1 MPEASDR
8 AAPARAARTH
18 GEARPRVLVFA
29 FACDPHRGS
38 EPGAGAAIAKAAA
51 LVGDVTVLTRAEPG
65 RDPAVD
71 IPAACGV
78 TRAVAI
84 PSRGW
89 EARLPVHVRYAAWCV
104 RAATWRRAHRTQGD
118 YQVLHH
124 ATYASDWFLNPL
136 MLLRK
141 APGERWVAGPGGG
154 ATYPSMAVA
163 RAAAGG
169 GVATLTSELVRRWS
183 TRASRRLMASRLRR
197 RVDHALALNPDSR
210 AELSHL
216 GFPRVTVTSNAVID
230 YAALPLREDH
240 QPGSAPRVLFMG
252 RGTRWKGLPLL
263 LRAAAHL
270 PPDTVIDIAGPGTD
284 AAAYREAAAGLA
296 QPVTFHGSLPR
307 DRALA
312 LLASTDALAFGSLH
326 DSAPWAAAEAAAL
339 GVPVVCLDLGG
350 VAMMAG
356 DAARVV
362 STADAASLPRRFA
375 EALAAAAAE
384 GPSDRPR
391 PTRKFTLGALAETLG
406 TAYSGAPVPSRPGHR
421 P

>member
-1 MPEASDR
+1 M
-8 AAPARAARTH
+8 
-18 GEARPRVLVFA
+18 LVFA

-84 PSRGW
+84 PSRAW

-104 RAATWRRAHRTQGD
+104 RAAAWRRAHRTGSD

-141 APGERWVAGPGGG
+141 APGEQWVAGPGGG
-154 ATYPSMAVA
+154 ATYPSVAIA

-169 GVATLTSELVRRWS
+169 GVATLASELVRRWS
-183 TRASRRLMASRLRR
+183 TRASRRLMAARLRR

-210 AELSHL
+210 AELSRL
-216 GFPRVTVTSNAVID
+216 GFPRVSVTSNAVID

-240 QPGSAPRVLFMG
+240 RPGSAPRVLFMG

-284 AAAYREAAAGLA
+284 ASAYRDAAAALTHLRT
-296 QPVTFHGSLPR
+296 PVTFHGSLPR

-312 LLASTDALAFGSLH
+312 LLAATDALAFGSLH

-356 DAARVV
+356 EAARVV
-362 STADAASLPRRFA
+362 STADADSLPRRFA
-375 EALAAAAAE
+375 EALVAAAAE
-384 GPSDRPR
+384 DPSDRPR
-391 PTRKFTLGALAETLG
+391 PTREFTLGALAETLG
-406 TAYSGAPVPSRPGHR
+406 AAYMGAPVASPGIVR
-421 P
+421 LRREG